1 MLEAMAARRP
11 VVTTPAGDAGDVVE
25 EGVSGYVVPFDDVEA
40 MAGRMV
46 RLAESPEL
54 RTSFGAA
61 GRRRVEKDHS
71 YDGLADRLITVYEAI
86 AERQGRRD
94 ILAAL
99 TGLRGHPEGQCPNE
113 TAGIREPIRRETAE
127 TGISK
132 NCTA

>member
-1 MLEAMAARRP
+1 
-11 VVTTPAGDAGDVVE
+11 VVE
-25 EGVSGYVVPFDDVEA
+25 DGISGYVVHFGDVEA

-54 RTSFGAA
+54 RRRFGEA
-61 GRRRVEKDHS
+61 GRRRVEMEHS

-99 TGLRGHPEGQCPNE
+99 TGLRGHPEGQCPNG
-113 TAGIREPIRRETAE
+113 TAGIREPIRRKTAE
-127 TGISK
+127 KGISK